1 MIVDL
6 DTISENMK
14 RIRSKLSN
22 PKQIVPPAPLPTK
35 TVDDEVEDELDE
47 PHYKH
52 QAEDMKYI
60 VKCYKYLRE
69 LGLVESQY
77 QFSEQFLNKN
87 KYYFGMI
94 LCEHR
99 HPSIDSVHNLI
110 RNISD
115 LNECVNQNNPV
126 NYFDTQTNE
135 TPQAK
140 WQCRRADVG
149 IVTKKVYL
157 DRLYE
162 ESQSMITK
170 RLLRYF

>member
-14 RIRSKLSN
+14 RIRSKLNS
-22 PKQIVPPAPLPTK
+22 PEQTVPPVPLPTK

-52 QAEDMKYI
+52 PAEDTKYI
-60 VKCYKYLRE
+60 IKCYKYLRK

-115 LNECVNQNNPV
+115 LNDG
-126 NYFDTQTNE
+126 F
-135 TPQAK
+135 
-140 WQCRRADVG
+140 
-149 IVTKKVYL
+149 TKKVYL

-162 ESQSMITK
+162 EGQSMITK

>member
-1 MIVDL
+1 MIFNFD
-6 DTISENMK
+6 DIAAKMQEIQK
-14 RIRSKLSN
+14 KL
-22 PKQIVPPAPLPTK
+22 K
-35 TVDDEVEDELDE
+35 TPEETVTPVKTPVKSIDDEVEDELDE

-52 QAEDMKYI
+52 QAEDTKYI
-60 VKCYKYLRE
+60 VKCYKYLRK

-115 LNECVNQNNPV
+115 LNDG
-126 NYFDTQTNE
+126 F
-135 TPQAK
+135 
-140 WQCRRADVG
+140 
-149 IVTKKVYL
+149 TKKVYL

-162 ESQSMITK
+162 EGQSMITK

>member
-6 DTISENMK
+6 ETISKNVNK
-14 RIRSKLSN
+14 IKDRLNS
-22 PKQIVPPAPLPTK
+22 PKQTVPPMPLPTK

-52 QAEDMKYI
+52 HAEDTKYI
-60 VKCYKYLRE
+60 VKCYKYLRK

-115 LNECVNQNNPV
+115 LNDG
-126 NYFDTQTNE
+126 F
-135 TPQAK
+135 
-140 WQCRRADVG
+140 
-149 IVTKKVYL
+149 TKKVYL

-162 ESQSMITK
+162 EGQSMITK